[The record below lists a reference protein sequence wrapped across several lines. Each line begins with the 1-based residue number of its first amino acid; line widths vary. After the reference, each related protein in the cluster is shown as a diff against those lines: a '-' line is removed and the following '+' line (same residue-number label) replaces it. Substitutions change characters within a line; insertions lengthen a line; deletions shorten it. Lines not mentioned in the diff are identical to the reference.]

1 MFKLRHF
8 TLSLKILAHIEFEES
23 DTSQTTHWGPQAAL
37 HKNGQGSV
45 MEISG

>member
-23 DTSQTTHWGPQAAL
+23 DKSQTHWGPQAAL
-37 HKNGQGSV
+37 HKNGHGSV